1 MWCTLEKVTF
11 HPLENGDVTFEVP
24 FFKSYKFELAST
36 LKDGTLAFNYCFDGT
51 DTYTVN
57 FNTIRTVSLLLKSSG
72 FEVDSSELLAKYGKP
87 LFMDLGQLF
96 LRDEQYEYM
105 KKVMNYFSGLL
116 TLPTGFGKNTM
127 IVYLIQASL
136 HRRGNILIMAPTY
149 SIVEEIISR
158 CEQYNVQV
166 SKDYNVTSK
175 VWAVNPVGLVNSK
188 RLENPEI
195 VQWLQD
201 CTMLIMDECQEVNN
215 SQETL
220 ITEYLPKCIYK
231 YGTSASSDKF
241 TGLNLTSFTNLSKI
255 NPETFRILKYFGP
268 AIVYK
273 APQRKIRVV
282 DTIVPFGNYRNV
294 WSYDKC
300 INHLCHHRLMPRYI
314 EKCIEDNNK
323 DEKSAII
330 FPFTNRAHV
339 SHLLEDRSLYKYHL
353 IMWTATGIKHNRDL
367 PEEKGA
373 GLERV
378 KELINSHEVDLMF
391 CTSVGFKGVDVS
403 GFRSVIFMT
412 SSSYGM
418 VTQILGR
425 AFRYKGKGLVN
436 VYIARCE
443 GDNPLYNASY
453 WKRRKMLLDNN
464 EHILEIH
471 KWGELQVKEDELFGS

>member
-1 MWCTLEKVTF
+1 MEKVTF
-11 HPLENGDVTFEVP
+11 HPLDNGKISFSIP
-24 FFKSYKFELAST
+24 FQELYKFEKAST
-36 LKDGTLAFNYCFDGT
+36 LRDGTLAFEYAYDLSSN
-51 DTYTVN
+51 TYTIEFQTV
-57 FNTIRTVSLLLKSSG
+57 RTVSLLLKAQG
-72 FEVDSSELLAKYGKP
+72 IPVDTSLLSQRYGTP
-87 LFMDLGQLF
+87 HFSDLGQSY

-105 KKVMNYFSGLL
+105 KRVMHYFSGLL

-127 IVYLIQASL
+127 MVYLVQSSL
-136 HRRGNILIMAPTY
+136 AHQNNILIMAPTY
-149 SIVEEIISR
+149 SIVSEIVERFSS
-158 CEQYNVQV
+158 YGVPV
-166 SKDYNVTSK
+166 STDYDTNER

-188 RLENPEI
+188 RLENDGI
-195 VQWLQD
+195 VHWLQE
-201 CTMLIMDECQEVNN
+201 CTMLLMDECQEVNN
-215 SQETL
+215 SQEVL
-220 ITEYLPKCIYK
+220 ITRYLPRCRQFL
-231 YGTSASSDKF
+231 GFSATSDKYL
-241 TGLNLTSFTNLSKI
+241 GLNLTSFRTLNKI
-255 NPETFRILKYFGP
+255 NPETFRILRYFGP

-282 DTIVPFGNYRNV
+282 DTLIPFGNYKNL

-300 INHLCHHRLMPRYI
+300 INHLCHHRLMPLYI
-314 EKCIEDNNK
+314 ERCIEDNNK

-339 SHLLEDRSLYKYHL
+339 SHLLEEKSLFKYHL
-353 IMWTATGIKHNRDL
+353 IMWTASGIKHNRNL

-378 KELINSHEVDLMF
+378 KELINNHEVDLMF

-403 GFRSVIFMT
+403 GFRSVMFMT

-436 VYIARCE
+436 VYIARCL

-453 WKRRKMLLDNN
+453 WRRRKMLLENN
-464 EHILEIH
+464 EHILEVH
-471 KWGELQVKEDELFGS
+471 QWGSLKEEQDDLFSE